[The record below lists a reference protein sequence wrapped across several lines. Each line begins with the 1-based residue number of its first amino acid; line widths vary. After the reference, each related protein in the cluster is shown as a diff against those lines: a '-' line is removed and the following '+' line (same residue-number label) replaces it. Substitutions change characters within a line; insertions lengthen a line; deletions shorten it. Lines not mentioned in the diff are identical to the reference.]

1 MIKMERVTEFENLL
15 TSFKEDYEKFVDKGN
30 KTAGTRARKT
40 LQEIRNLAK
49 DTRDEISN
57 TKKEMTNV

>member
-1 MIKMERVTEFENLL
+1 MENRVTEFESLLNL
-15 TSFKEDYEKFVDKGN
+15 FKEDYEKFNEKGN

-57 TKKEMTNV
+57 TKKEMVTV

>member
-1 MIKMERVTEFENLL
+1 MEKVTELENLV
-15 TSFKEDYEKFVDKGN
+15 TSFKEDYEKFIEKGN

-40 LQEIRNLAK
+40 LQDIRNLAK

-57 TKKEMTNV
+57 TKRQMVKA

>member
-1 MIKMERVTEFENLL
+1 MEKLTEFENLL
-15 TSFKEDYEKFVDKGN
+15 KALREDYEKFIEKGN

-40 LQEIRNLAK
+40 LQDIRNLAK

-57 TKKEMTNV
+57 TKKDMVKA

>member
-1 MIKMERVTEFENLL
+1 MIMSKIIEFESLL
-15 TSFKEDYEKFVDKGN
+15 ESFKEDYEKFNEKGN

-49 DTRDEISN
+49 DTRDEISS
-57 TKKEMTNV
+57 TKRQMVDA

>member
-1 MIKMERVTEFENLL
+1 MEKLTEFEKLFETL
-15 TSFKEDYEKFVDKGN
+15 KEDYSKFIEKGN

-57 TKKEMTNV
+57 VKKEMTNA

>member
-1 MIKMERVTEFENLL
+1 MEKVTEFETLL
-15 TSFKEDYEKFVDKGN
+15 QSFKEDYEKFVEKGN

-57 TKKEMTNV
+57 TKRDMVNV

>member
-1 MIKMERVTEFENLL
+1 MEKLTEFENLL
-15 TSFKEDYEKFVDKGN
+15 QSFKEDYEKFMEKGN

-49 DTRDEISN
+49 DTRDEISS
-57 TKKEMTNV
+57 TKKEMVA

>member
-1 MIKMERVTEFENLL
+1 MEKVTEFENLVQ
-15 TSFKEDYEKFVDKGN
+15 SFKEDYEKFMEKGN

-49 DTRDEISN
+49 DTRDEISS
-57 TKKEMTNV
+57 TKKEMVA

>member
-1 MIKMERVTEFENLL
+1 MEKIIELENLVK
-15 TSFKEDYEKFVDKGN
+15 SFRDDYEKFIEKGN

-40 LQEIRNLAK
+40 LQDIRNVAK

-57 TKKEMTNV
+57 TKKQMVTP

>member
-1 MIKMERVTEFENLL
+1 MEKVTELENLVI
-15 TSFKEDYEKFVDKGN
+15 SFKEDYEKFIEKGN

-40 LQEIRNLAK
+40 LQDIRNLAK

-57 TKKEMTNV
+57 TKRQMVKA

>member
-1 MIKMERVTEFENLL
+1 MEKLTEFENLL
-15 TSFKEDYEKFVDKGN
+15 QSFKEDYEKFIEKGN

-40 LQEIRNLAK
+40 LQDIRNLAK

-57 TKKEMTNV
+57 TKKDMVKA